1 MALQSDGLQRHW
13 QGLCAE
19 AALIL
24 THVTLVTCT
33 LPRASQI
40 VFQFG
45 LQGHTAGQY
54 QTGGEEGRN
63 NAAAIAFRIVVPGVL
78 FLSAAL
84 FTRFW

>member
-1 MALQSDGLQRHW
+1 M
-13 QGLCAE
+13 
-19 AALIL
+19 
-24 THVTLVTCT
+24 
-33 LPRASQI
+33 LPCASQI